1 MKLLLDTH
9 IWIWSLMTPK
19 RLSKRVI
26 RALRSEN
33 NELWL
38 SSISVWELL
47 IMIERQR
54 ITLGQDP
61 QEWLD
66 QALATAPIR
75 EAPVTFEIARVSRTI
90 DLPHQD
96 PADRFIAATAK
107 VLDLALVTAD
117 QHLIKAKDWRVLA
130 NTG

>member
-9 IWIWSLMTPK
+9 IWIWSLMAPK
-19 RLSKRVI
+19 HLSKRVI
-26 RALRSEN
+26 RALRSDK

-47 IMIERQR
+47 ILIERQR
-54 ITLGQDP
+54 IRVGQDP

-66 QALATAPIR
+66 QALTTAPIR

-90 DLPHQD
+90 DLPHPD

-117 QHLIKAKDWRVLA
+117 RHLIKGKGWRVLA